1 MRTKV
6 RVDRLFHWGPLFVRV
21 AVMFSVA
28 TLFINS
34 AAATQDFGVLR
45 GFVKVEMVPDTV
57 MVDVEADQ
65 GVCGDQIEDQT
76 TLVDSSGGVANVV
89 VIVNGLQW
97 INDPPSPTINN
108 QKCFF
113 EPRVQVVKTRSQI
126 DISSEDQTLH
136 STHAYDD
143 RQRTMFNVA
152 IPFPGLNIQRP
163 LRRPGVVRV
172 ECDSHSWMRGW
183 IYVTDD
189 VGAVTGLDGTFEIP
203 EIPPGTYDLTIWHER
218 YQDQMHSIT
227 VTSGQ
232 TTEVN
237 MILQQ

>member
-1 MRTKV
+1 MHTKV
-6 RVDRLFHWGPLFVRV
+6 HADRVFPWIRFFICSGVICTAIFIIG
-21 AVMFSVA
+21 A
-28 TLFINS
+28 T
-34 AAATQDFGVLR
+34 ATETQEFGTLR
-45 GFVKVEMVPDTV
+45 GLVKVDMVPDTV
-57 MVDVEADQ
+57 MVAVEADQ
-65 GVCGDQIEDQT
+65 AVCGEQIEDQS
-76 TLVDSSGGVANVV
+76 TLVGSSGGVANVV
-89 VIVNGLQW
+89 IIVNGLQW
-97 INDPPSPTINN
+97 INDPPPSFINN
-108 QKCFF
+108 RKCFF

-126 DISSEDQTLH
+126 EILSEDETLH

-189 VGAVTGLDGTFEIP
+189 VGTVSEMDGTFEIL

-218 YQDQMHSIT
+218 YQEQIHSVV
-227 VTSGQ
+227 VTSGE
-232 TTEVN
+232 TTEIN
-237 MILQQ
+237 LTLQ